1 MNSKNIFNF
10 SFHPWFS
17 TAGIHGNELVG
28 RELILLLAR
37 HLCLGYTAQEKGVTH
52 LVDNTRIFLIP
63 LLNPDGAEVAVEGS
77 CTSQIGQNN
86 TNGVDL
92 VLDFPG
98 RLLLLLLLLLLFLV
112 LFLLSFARCFCFI
125 KPLFINPL
133 SGKRVTIFL

>member
-17 TAGIHGNELVG
+17 MAGIHGNELVG

-63 LLNPDGAEVAVEGS
+63 LLNPDGAEVALEES

-98 RLLLLLLLLLLFLV
+98 RLLFLLLFL
-112 LFLLSFARCFCFI
+112 LSLARCFCFI

-133 SGKRVTIFL
+133 SGKRVISFYEKY